1 MDKEKTLP
9 AHLVCAAGV
18 VRNEKGEILMVRH
31 HRQGWVYPGGIV
43 ESGENVIDAVK
54 REILEETGVRV
65 QVGELFCVASN
76 TTPHPGYNGVR
87 EVPPKVNLDFLCT
100 YLDGG
105 VRPSDENA
113 ETRWVPL
120 EEVPSMITH
129 GPIIDRFRAFL
140 TYRGRPA
147 YLEYGT
153 HPEYVLKLKTTL

>member
-1 MDKEKTLP
+1 MDQKITLP

-65 QVGELFCVASN
+65 RVGELFCIASN
-76 TTPHPGYNGVR
+76 TTAHPGYNGVR
-87 EVPPKVNLDFLCT
+87 EVPTKLNLDFLCT
-100 YLDGG
+100 YLDGDI
-105 VRPSDENA
+105 RPSEENS
-113 ETRWVPL
+113 ETRWVPPD
-120 EEVPSMITH
+120 EAASMITH
-129 GPIIDRFRAFL
+129 GPIIDRFQAYQ
-140 TYRGRPA
+140 TYSGRPA

-153 HPEYVLKLKTTL
+153 HPEYVLKLKTIL